1 MQEAIPARVP
11 AGFPADYPDN
21 HCIFSVLHLLRVY
34 SAVAVF
40 PGGSSWIQGNR
51 IISQNDAEPQ
61 MSPAPETPGWR

>member
-11 AGFPADYPDN
+11 AGFPADYLDN

-40 PGGSSWIQGNR
+40 PGGSSWIQGN
-51 IISQNDAEPQ
+51 
-61 MSPAPETPGWR
+61 